1 MSASGTSAALAHAVS
16 GSTSVAPRRLKKR
29 PGKPPAIIDR
39 VPV

>member
-1 MSASGTSAALAHAVS
+1 MVS

-29 PGKPPAIIDR
+29 KGKSPAISEQ